1 MTHTIATA
9 TSPAASH
16 TEAINAGEIKT
27 LRSSLGEDADAI
39 IGLFLRE
46 TADRL
51 IRMGKLDGRTQREA
65 LAREAHSLKSAAA
78 TFGCNGLAQLALALE
93 EEASILDAAT
103 LPARLSVL
111 LQVYEEA
118 RSALL
123 D

>member
-1 MTHTIATA
+1 MTDTIAII
-9 TSPAASH
+9 TSRAAVH
-16 TEAINAGEIKT
+16 AEAINAREIKT
-27 LRSSLGEDADAI
+27 LRSSLGEDAEAI
-39 IGLFLRE
+39 IGLFLKE

-51 IRMGKLDGRTQREA
+51 ARMGKLGDRTQRDV

-111 LQVYEEA
+111 SQAYEEA